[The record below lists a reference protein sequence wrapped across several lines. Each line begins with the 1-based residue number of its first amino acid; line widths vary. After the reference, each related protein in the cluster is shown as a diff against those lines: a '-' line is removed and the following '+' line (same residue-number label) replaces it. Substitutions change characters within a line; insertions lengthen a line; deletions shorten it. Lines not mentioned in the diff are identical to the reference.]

1 MSKKNN
7 SLMTKEQSVCNLT
20 IVERDQFKQQL
31 EHSWLKVVCPEAG
44 VV

>member
-7 SLMTKEQSVCNLT
+7 SLIAKEQSVCNLT
-20 IVERDQFKQQL
+20 VVERDQFKQQS
-31 EHSWLKVVCPEAG
+31 EHSWLKVVCPVTE